1 MATYYW
7 VGGSG
12 NWDSTATHWS
22 LTSGGA
28 GGAGVPT
35 AADSLI
41 FNAASNATGYTVT
54 ITPDAIFTAS
64 ISGTTLTVTAVASG
78 TIAVGQRINAFGIDP
93 SLTITALGTG
103 SGGTGTYTISASAS
117 ANSQTFNANCPI
129 CNTISVAA
137 PASGAVAF
145 AGSAYWHIQG
155 GFALPATNCTID
167 GNLGIIFNTNRA
179 VNFATNGVQ
188 LGTIQLWGY
197 AGTPTLNF
205 STAASIVAIYMYSMG
220 FTTNNYTLTSWLVSS
235 QSSNANISVSLG
247 SSTVNMINNSGFNLT
262 AGNTLNAGTSTIN
275 FAGGTPSVG
284 GTGTS
289 PVFTYYNVS
298 FNNTTTSIV
307 TVNGSNTF
315 NNFSVA
321 TVTSANGISYLYFTG
336 NQTINGTLTISG
348 ASYNQRL
355 QVYDGPS
362 ATSLL
367 STNVTLTVN
376 AVSSLSYIDFGG
388 ITVAGASSPWS
399 GTSIGDLQG
408 NINITTTPSK
418 IVYWYAPN
426 ATGQWGG
433 NTPFAT
439 TSGGTTAAAN
449 FPLAQDTVIFDNTGL
464 GTGGVVNY
472 DRGWALG
479 RLDFSRVT
487 NAATFSMNSYPAFYL
502 DVIFSSSLTLTQA
515 VGSSALFYCKGTQT
529 LVSAGLTFP
538 AGLVAGISNRA
549 SSTLTLAGAAG
560 ALNWGINAGVLNLN
574 NNSLTIGNNFFS
586 NNSFTRTIAF
596 GTGAIYL
603 TGNNAELWTVANTGL
618 TITGTKNVY
627 FTYSGSTGTRSFLHG
642 ASGGATAGNAVNILV
657 TAGTDSITVSNN
669 GASNINNFNLTGFK
683 GTYITYSLN
692 IYGDLTFDSGMVG
705 TTATANNFQFIGTGT
720 QNITANGIALQQNVY
735 FGGTGT
741 YILNGSFSSATGGYT
756 TYLTFG
762 TLNLNGYSLTTFA
775 FNTNNANTRSIAFN
789 SGAIY
794 LTGNNTTIW
803 ESGNQTNFSYTGTS
817 AIYCTYSGSTGSR
830 GISAGITSGTQSNAL
845 NFSVTAGSDTVIFY
859 GTGRVYNSINLTGF
873 SGTLSSDNWAYYVYG
888 TLTIPNGISTS
899 TTVSYSGPIYL
910 AASSGIQN
918 IDTNGVTIPAP
929 VTASGNATYTL
940 LSNLVVA
947 STTSFS
953 LNSGSLSLNG
963 KTLTCGAFS
972 ANSSAVTIAFG
983 TSGIYITGNNTTV
996 FSHNGNISYTGTPNF
1011 YFTYSGSTGTRTISG
1026 GLQTYPLN
1034 YYITAGT
1041 DTVTL
1046 GISTYYNT
1054 INFTGFSG
1062 TLSALTGSWNLQG
1075 DLVLSSTMTFT
1086 DSPSGNIQLAPA
1098 TSQNLTTNGTSIK
1111 TYLFIFG
1118 PGTIVLQGAAT
1129 TTYVFSLSGGT
1140 LNLNGYNFTP
1150 STFLSPTSS
1159 TKSIVF
1165 GGATITIPSGGGAAV
1180 WNNTGTNFSTSGTGK
1195 ISFTASTNKTF
1206 YGGGAN
1212 YPTISQDGSGI
1223 LYINGNNTYQNMTA
1237 TVFPSTITFGAGGT
1251 HSFNNFSVIGT
1262 AGNLVTVNSSTS
1274 GTAANFVNLSGH
1286 NLGGNYMSLQDTN
1299 VTPVNTWYAGRNT
1312 TNVSNNTGWVFYNY
1326 YPVTATENATMA
1338 DAETNT
1344 AKFISS
1350 VLEAFTPAD
1359 TDTLGQAK
1367 YNVIT
1372 TETSSL
1378 LDRITTSAK
1387 FGSAVVEALTALSA
1401 QVGNAKFVVT
1411 RTDNSTMTDAET
1423 NVKNLYSAVLEN
1435 SGLANSQTNIAKYSR
1450 AVVENFAPAST
1461 QSNTVKY
1468 NSAVIETVVTFD
1480 TSIGRGWFK
1489 IVDSQNPNWT
1499 VINDSQL

>member
-35 AADSLI
+35 AADDVFFNSL
-41 FNAASNATGYTVT
+41 SNATAYTVT
-54 ITPDAIFTAS
+54 LLTTPVCRS
-64 ISGTTLTVTAVASG
+64 V
-78 TIAVGQRINAFGIDP
+78 
-93 SLTITALGTG
+93 
-103 SGGTGTYTISASAS
+103 
-117 ANSQTFNANCPI
+117 
-129 CNTISVAA
+129 SVAG
-137 PASGAVAF
+137 PASGNVTL
-145 AGSAYWHIQG
+145 AGSAAWSVYGSFTFAATGITNSYT
-155 GFALPATNCTID
+155 GFITFSATTTGWTITQ
-167 GNLGIIFNTNRA
+167 NGIGFNVIT
-179 VNFATNGVQ
+179 VFNGVGGGWT
-188 LGTIQLWGY
+188 LGSSFLANTGIQLL
-197 AGTPTLNF
+197 AGTL
-205 STAASIVAIYMYSMG
+205 
-220 FTTNNYTLTSWLVSS
+220 TTNNYSLTTYNNIDSSPNVGARTL
-235 QSSNANISVSLG
+235 NLG
-247 SSTVNMINNSGFNLT
+247 SSTVTCQEWIAGTT
-262 AGNTLNAGTSTIN
+262 AFTVNAGTSTIIIN
-275 FAGGTPSVG
+275 STLGVFSGGG
-284 GTGTS
+284 L
-289 PVFTYYNVS
+289 TYYNVS
-298 FNNTTTSIV
+298 FTNTGASSASI
-307 TVNGSNTF
+307 TGANTF
-315 NNFSVA
+315 NNLSVA
-321 TVTSANGISYLYFTG
+321 TVTTANNISYLYLTD

-355 QVYDGPS
+355 QVYNGSS

-408 NINITTTPSK
+408 NANITTTPAK
-418 IVYWYAPN
+418 IVYWNAPN
-426 ATGQWGG
+426 ITGQWGG

-464 GTGGVVNY
+464 GTGGVINY
-472 DRGWALG
+472 DRNWALG

-487 NAATFSMNSYPAFYL
+487 NAATFSMGSYPAFYL
-502 DVIFSSSLTLTQA
+502 DVIFSSSLTLTQTGGTA
-515 VGSSALFYCKGTQT
+515 ALFYSKGTQT
-529 LVSAGLTFP
+529 LISAGLTFP
-538 AGLVAGISNRA
+538 QGINSGQSNQA
-549 SSTLTLAGAAG
+549 SSTLTLAGAASCG
-560 ALNWGINAGVLNLN
+560 TTFSLNAGIINLN
-574 NNSLTIGNNFFS
+574 NNDLTCAAFS
-586 NNSFTRTIAF
+586 SSNSYTRTIAF
-596 GTGAIYL
+596 TTGQIYL
-603 TGNNAELWTVANTGL
+603 KGNTTFIWNTDVSTGL
-618 TITGTKNVY
+618 TITGSAIVNAT
-627 FTYSGSTGTRSFLHG
+627 FSGSTGQR
-642 ASGGATAGNAVNILV
+642 
-657 TAGTDSITVSNN
+657 TVDVANSS
-669 GASNINNFNLTGFK
+669 ASNVSYAINLNIISGSDNVSVYGSSFKSINFTGFS
-683 GTYITYSLN
+683 GTWVAQGNKTLF
-692 IYGDLTFDSGMVG
+692 GDLTFSSSMTV
-705 TTATANNFQFIGTGT
+705 TANNSVFFNGTGT
-720 QNITANGIALQQNVY
+720 QKIISNGITTALTFTVNSTTTTVQLQDALNTSSSVTITS
-735 FGGTGT
+735 GTLD
-741 YILNGSFSSATGGYT
+741 LNNKSLTCATFSS
-756 TYLTFG
+756 
-762 TLNLNGYSLTTFA
+762 S
-775 FNTNNANTRSIAFN
+775 NANTRAIAFN

-794 LTGNNTTIW
+794 LIGNNTTIW

-1034 YYITAGT
+1034 YYINAGT

-1046 GISTYYNT
+1046 GIGTYYNT

-1062 TLSALTGSWNLQG
+1062 TLSALTGAWNLQG

-1086 DSPSGNIQLAPA
+1086 DSPSGQIQLAPA

-1411 RTDNSTMTDAET
+1411 RTDNSTMADAET